1 MRPLPWIG
9 AGFDTRVALPWPLR
23 TGALLR
29 TLLAGVLA
37 WWLLLGHGS
46 ARAHEISMAEMV
58 VWQNSPTEFSWQ
70 WTAAPRTGGASV
82 RLRWPDGCDSPE
94 PQRLRCGAQG
104 LSGRVAVEGLGEG
117 TSALLLKMH
126 WLDGGLRVYTFSQG
140 QREIML
146 HGSAEDR
153 RDLAEIAR
161 AYTALG
167 IEHILAGIDH
177 LLFVVGLLFL
187 VGFRRQ
193 LVWTISAFTVAHS
206 LTLGLSALGW
216 LSLRTPPVEATI
228 ALSIMLVAGEA
239 LHRRPTVSRRW
250 PALVALLF
258 GLVHGLGFA
267 GALQA
272 IGLPQQHLLAA
283 LLTFNLGVEL
293 GQLAVVGSLWVAW
306 RLLSTR
312 PWLARARTP
321 VLYAI
326 GSLAAWWT
334 LARVATLAGPA

>member
-9 AGFDTRVALPWPLR
+9 AGFDTRVELPGPWR
-23 TGALLR
+23 AGALLR
-29 TLLAGVLA
+29 ALLVGVLA
-37 WWLLLGHGS
+37 WWLLLGSGA

-58 VWQNSPTEFSWQ
+58 VWQTGPGDYAWQ
-70 WTAAPRTGGASV
+70 WTAAPRGGDNAL
-82 RLRWPDGCDSPE
+82 RLHWPEGCTAE

-104 LSGRVAVEGLGEG
+104 LSGRLAVEGLGEG
-117 TSALLLKMH
+117 TSALLLKVH
-126 WLDGGLRVYTFSQG
+126 WADGGLRVHTFSQG

-153 RDLAEIAR
+153 RGLVDIAR

-167 IEHILAGIDH
+167 VEHILTGIDH

-193 LVWTISAFTVAHS
+193 LVWTISAFTAAHS

-216 LSLRTPPVEATI
+216 LALPSAPVEATI
-228 ALSIMLVAGEA
+228 ALSILLVAGEA
-239 LHRRPTVSRRW
+239 LHRRPTAARRW

-293 GQLAVVGSLWVAW
+293 GQLAVVGSLWAGW
-306 RLLSTR
+306 RLLR
-312 PWLARARTP
+312 EQPWLARARTP

-326 GSLAAWWT
+326 GSMAAWWT
-334 LARVATLAGPA
+334 VARVATLAGV